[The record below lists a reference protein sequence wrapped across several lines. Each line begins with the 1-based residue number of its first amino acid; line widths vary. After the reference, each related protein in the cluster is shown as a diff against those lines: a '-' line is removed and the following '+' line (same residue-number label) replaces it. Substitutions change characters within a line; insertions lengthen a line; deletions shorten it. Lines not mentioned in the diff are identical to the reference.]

1 MPPEAVTVADCAREP
16 IHLSGAIQ
24 PHGYL
29 VSCQV
34 SDWTIR
40 HASANVEALFGVA
53 PGALVGET
61 LREHVVAEVL
71 VAIADTVG
79 FLDAG
84 ATAQRVGTANL
95 GVHGT
100 LCDLSVHV
108 ADGLVHIEAEPL
120 PQFGAQPATPTA
132 TAQAMIARLGSG
144 EDEAAFLDG
153 VATQVRALSGYD
165 RVMVYRFRDDDA
177 GEVVAESAADD
188 LEPYLGLRY
197 PASDIPPQA
206 RALYLR
212 NRIRVIPDASYVPV
226 PIVPGLLA
234 NGRPMDLGGH
244 ALRSVSPVHLEY
256 LRNMGVAASMSISI
270 IAGGRLWGLVAC
282 HHRAPRLVPPAAR
295 AALDLFGMFVSMR
308 VSAHEQQQT
317 MAGYE
322 RAERIREQLRQRLA
336 GAADFNAA
344 LAAELGTLQEALRC
358 DGAALWAGARW
369 HTAGSVPDP
378 REAAGLL
385 AWLQHADAGA
395 SVLATDAA
403 ADWHSTQA
411 FDESMRDE
419 GMRDEGVVDGSVAGV
434 LALCLGGREDWLL
447 LFRNEQRQ
455 DVRWA
460 GEPGK
465 ALVPTD
471 DGVRIAPRRSFATW
485 QELVRGRSLPWSDA
499 DRRAAERLHMLLHEA
514 RRRMLSRDGDQGD
527 LDGRARRRV
536 LGEQR
541 RRLGD
546 LSQLLEGL
554 VHLGGDET
562 AALDHR
568 IRELEAE
575 LRGLMDR
582 RPELVLGA

>member
-1 MPPEAVTVADCAREP
+1 MPLPEAVTVADCAREP

-24 PHGYL
+24 PHGCL
-29 VSCQV
+29 VSCQA

-40 HASANVEALFGVA
+40 HVSANVEGLFGMA
-53 PGALVGET
+53 PEALVGET

-71 VAIADTVG
+71 GAIADTVG
-79 FLDAG
+79 FLDPG

-100 LCDLSVHV
+100 LCDVSVHV

-132 TAQAMIARLGSG
+132 TAQAMVARLGSG
-144 EDEAAFLDG
+144 EDEGAFLDG
-153 VATQVRALSGYD
+153 VAMQVRALSGYD

-177 GEVVAESAADD
+177 GEVVAESVADD

-234 NGRPMDLGGH
+234 GGRPMDLGGH

-256 LRNMGVAASMSISI
+256 LRNMDVAASMSISI

-282 HHRAPRLVPPAAR
+282 HHREPRLVPPAAR

-308 VSAHEQQQT
+308 VSAREQQQA

-322 RAERIREQLRQRLA
+322 RAERLREQLRQRLA
-336 GAADFNAA
+336 GARDFNAA

-369 HTAGSVPDP
+369 YTAGKVPDP

-385 AWLQHADAGA
+385 AWLHRGDAA
-395 SVLATDAA
+395 APVLATDAA
-403 ADWHSTQA
+403 MDWQANPA
-411 FDESMRDE
+411 FDE
-419 GMRDEGVVDGSVAGV
+419 GAADGGVAGV

-460 GEPGK
+460 GEPAK

-527 LDGRARRRV
+527 LEGRARRRL

-554 VHLGGDET
+554 VHLGSDET

-582 RPELVLGA
+582 RPEPALSA